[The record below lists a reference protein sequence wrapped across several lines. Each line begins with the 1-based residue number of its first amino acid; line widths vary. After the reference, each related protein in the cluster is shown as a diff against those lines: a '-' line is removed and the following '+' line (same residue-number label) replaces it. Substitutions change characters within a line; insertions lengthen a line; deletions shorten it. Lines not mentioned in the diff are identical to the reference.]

1 MIPPEDVSD
10 SELATQ
16 SLRDPERFAFL
27 VERYSAK
34 LFRYV
39 GRVTRLPIDHLED
52 IVQDIFLKAYR
63 GLASYNPQLPFSS
76 WIYRIAHN
84 ESISFLRKHKHNLHV
99 ASLDID
105 DRIVAHLADVQQDAI
120 DTFTKKKVNDAL
132 AQLPEKYA
140 AVLVLYFFEDKD
152 YESISDILKVPA
164 GTVATRLRR
173 GKQKLNQL
181 LSEYSSDL

>member
-1 MIPPEDVSD
+1 MMQIQDLSD
-10 SELATQ
+10 SALATQ
-16 SLRDPERFAFL
+16 SLRDPKQFAFL

-39 GRVTRLPIDHLED
+39 GRVTRLPVDHIED
-52 IVQDIFLKAYR
+52 IVQEIFLKAYR
-63 GLASYNPQLPFSS
+63 GLASYNPQLQFSS

-84 ESISFLRKHKHNLHV
+84 ESISFLRKHKHNLHA

-105 DRIVAHLADVQQDAI
+105 DRIVAHLADVQQEMI

-132 AQLPEKYA
+132 AKLPEKHA
-140 AVLVLYFFEDKD
+140 AVVVLYFFEDKD
-152 YESISDILKVPA
+152 YESISDILKVPI